1 MVQASDLDDAL
12 RAVARPERAE
22 HEKAYLHSDLV
33 HYGVSV
39 PATRAIAKR
48 AAATLDHDSLVG
60 LVTELWTQPD
70 QAPVHERRLLASL
83 LLAARADVLGP
94 DDMPL
99 LESMLRQSRT
109 WALVDVLAPSVVGPL
124 TERYPDETTATL
136 DAWARTPDFWMRR
149 AALLTHLLPLRQG
162 RGDWS
167 RFTRYADAMLDER
180 EFFVRKAIGWVLRD
194 TGRRRPAMVL
204 EWLEPRVAR
213 ASGVTLREAVK
224 PFDDQT
230 RRRLL
235 AAHEAARRRRP
246 RPRHH

>member
-1 MVQASDLDDAL
+1 
-12 RAVARPERAE
+12 
-22 HEKAYLHSDLV
+22 
-33 HYGVSV
+33 
-39 PATRAIAKR
+39 
-48 AAATLDHDSLVG
+48 
-60 LVTELWTQPD
+60 
-70 QAPVHERRLLASL
+70 
-83 LLAARADVLGP
+83 
-94 DDMPL
+94 MPL

-124 TERYPDETTATL
+124 TERFPDETTATL
-136 DAWARTPDFWMRR
+136 DAWARNPDFWMRR
-149 AALLTHLLPLRQG
+149 AALLAHLLPLRQG

-224 PFDDQT
+224 PFDEQT

-235 AAHEAARRRRP
+235 TAHEAARRRRP